1 MGLWLLVC
9 YGKTGIVECGK
20 ITLFVRNIASEQVV
34 IFCAWSLL
42 AEPEGGERRAMRALA
57 FLSVALDFQSQAMDF
72 QSQALDFQSQAL
84 EFQSQA
90 LKNQSAALRT
100 PSPAGERQTE
110 GLANA
115 GGQEAGE
122 KNRPIPGFLLPTAL
136 FLRPNGTKPLRRR
149 PSEGGILQ
157 EKQSCIYE

>member
-1 MGLWLLVC
+1 MRQN
-9 YGKTGIVECGK
+9 YA
-20 ITLFVRNIASEQVV
+20 FVRNIASEQVV

-42 AEPEGGERRAMRALA
+42 GEPEGGERRAMRALD
-57 FLSVALDFQSQAMDF
+57 FLSVALDFQSQALEL
-72 QSQALDFQSQAL
+72 QSQALD
-84 EFQSQA
+84 FQSQA

-122 KNRPIPGFLLPTAL
+122 KNRPILGFLLPTAL

-157 EKQSCIYE
+157 KKQSCIYE

>member
-1 MGLWLLVC
+1 MRQN
-9 YGKTGIVECGK
+9 YA
-20 ITLFVRNIASEQVV
+20 FVRNIASEQVV

-57 FLSVALDFQSQAMDF
+57 FLSVALEF
-72 QSQALDFQSQAL
+72 QSQALD
-84 EFQSQA
+84 FQSQA

-149 PSEGGILQ
+149 PSEGAILQ